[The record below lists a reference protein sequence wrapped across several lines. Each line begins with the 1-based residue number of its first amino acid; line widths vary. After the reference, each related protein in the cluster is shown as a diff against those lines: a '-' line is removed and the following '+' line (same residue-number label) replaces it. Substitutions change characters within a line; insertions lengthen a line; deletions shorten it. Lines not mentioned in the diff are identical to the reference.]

1 MSQNTDSKPTTA
13 LTVVAAVADA
23 LATAAPE
30 LFDAV
35 VQVQFK
41 REQDRRVDILDKAV
55 SKRHQLFIEVQKL
68 KPKKMVIIN
77 DDGTT
82 TEVAAPQ
89 TAEEVKTF
97 QKAVKEAN
105 EKLAQFDENF
115 AKALKGDAA
124 AFDKLA
130 KAAG

>member
-13 LTVVAAVADA
+13 LNVVAAVADA
-23 LATAAPE
+23 LAAQAPE

-35 VQVQFK
+35 VQVQVK
-41 REQDRRVDILDKAV
+41 RERDRRVDILDKAV
-55 SKRHQLFIEVQKL
+55 TKRHQLFIEVQKL
-68 KPKKMVIIN
+68 KPKKMVVMN

-82 TEVAAPQ
+82 TEVPAPQ
-89 TAEEVKTF
+89 TVDEVKAF
-97 QKAVKEAN
+97 QKSVKEAQ